1 MTDTGGSDQAGENQ
15 DDIAIEIEDPGSE
28 NYDPHQYVPEFLDPM
43 TASGLV
49 RMHEALNDENA
60 ATLRTQHPTLQAH
73 HFWRMVE
80 AGHITTASGQEA
92 DR

>member
-1 MTDTGGSDQAGENQ
+1 MTDTGGSDQASEG
-15 DDIAIEIEDPGSE
+15 DIAVEIEDPGPE
-28 NYDPHQYVPEFLDPM
+28 NYDPHQYVPKFLDPM

-73 HFWRMVE
+73 HFWKMVE
-80 AGHITTASGQEA
+80 AGHITPASGQEA

>member
-1 MTDTGGSDQAGENQ
+1 MTDTGGSDQASE
-15 DDIAIEIEDPGSE
+15 DDIAVKIEDPGAE

-49 RMHEALNDENA
+49 GMHEALNDQNA
-60 ATLRTQHPTLQAH
+60 ATLRTQHPALQAR
-73 HFWRMVE
+73 HFWKMVE
-80 AGHITTASGQEA
+80 AGYITPTSGQEA

>member
-1 MTDTGGSDQAGENQ
+1 
-15 DDIAIEIEDPGSE
+15 
-28 NYDPHQYVPEFLDPM
+28 M

-80 AGHITTASGQEA
+80 AGHITPASGQEGN

>member
-1 MTDTGGSDQAGENQ
+1 MTDTGVADQ
-15 DDIAIEIEDPGSE
+15 DDIAVEIEDPGSE

-49 RMHEALNDENA
+49 RMHEALDDQNA
-60 ATLRTQHPTLQAH
+60 ATLRTRHPTLQAH
-73 HFWRMVE
+73 HFWKMVE
-80 AGHITTASGQEA
+80 AGHITPASGQEGN

>member
-1 MTDTGGSDQAGENQ
+1 MTDTGGSDQATE
-15 DDIAIEIEDPGSE
+15 DDIAVEIEDPGAQ
-28 NYDPHQYVPEFLDPM
+28 NYDPHQYVPEFFDPM

-73 HFWRMVE
+73 HFWKMVE
-80 AGHITTASGQEA
+80 AGHITPASGQEVS
-92 DR
+92 R

>member
-1 MTDTGGSDQAGENQ
+1 MTDTGGSDQATG
-15 DDIAIEIEDPGSE
+15 DDIAVEIEDPGPE
-28 NYDPHQYVPEFLDPM
+28 NYDPHQYVPEFFDSM

-49 RMHEALNDENA
+49 RVHEALNDQNA
-60 ATLRTQHPTLQAH
+60 ATLRTQHPALQAH

-80 AGHITTASGQEA
+80 AGHITPASDQEGN